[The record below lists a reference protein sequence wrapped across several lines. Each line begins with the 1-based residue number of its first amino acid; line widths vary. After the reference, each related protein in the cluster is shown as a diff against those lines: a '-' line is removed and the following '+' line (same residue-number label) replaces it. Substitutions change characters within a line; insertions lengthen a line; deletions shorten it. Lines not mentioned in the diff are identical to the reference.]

1 MPQNVCFSDPSIRR
15 PFLMRPEPSDTPLAR
30 DVAFRLGALRET
42 FEESGILLHTKIT
55 EEDKAKIPDEQ
66 DLMKWRTIVHDGEK
80 TEQDA
85 GEGLAFQKACPRF
98 SLVTV
103 SGWGW
108 PKKPA
113 QDFWIRRLA
122 GGILPNLLNKIG
134 IPKSPPVG
142 IAQKA
147 RPRLS
152 E

>member
-85 GEGLAFQKACPRF
+85 GQ
-98 SLVTV
+98 
-103 SGWGW
+103 GWHS
-108 PKKPA
+108 KKPV
-113 QDFWIRRLA
+113 QDFH
-122 GGILPNLLNKIG
+122 
-134 IPKSPPVG
+134 
-142 IAQKA
+142 
-147 RPRLS
+147 
-152 E
+152 